1 MRGLLSTA
9 LPHGHV
15 DSAAV
20 AARVRQLLS
29 TTDAG
34 EGIESSADRLGV
46 GHDALRQS
54 TDAEHPQ
61 PTLDVL
67 IAVVREFGVDPMWL
81 LTGVY
86 DAATHRAV
94 LDERSANV
102 ERVVTSLTTGEGS
115 S

>member
-1 MRGLLSTA
+1 MRWIMPDASLSEHLDA
-9 LPHGHV
+9 
-15 DSAAV
+15 AAV
-20 AARVRQLLS
+20 AGRVRQLLTNDVGDNS
-29 TTDAG
+29 DAFAG
-34 EGIESSADRLGV
+34 RLRVSA
-46 GHDALRQS
+46 DALRLT
-54 TDAEHPQ
+54 TDVDHPQ

-94 LDERSANV
+94 LDERSGDV
-102 ERVVTSLTTGEGS
+102 ERVVTSLTNGEAS